1 MTIEKAV
8 EMLQNLR
15 NAELETVKIFGEN
28 DNICKTM
35 TRVCQGKADY
45 LEKILHEIEPETY
58 PCTHP
63 KKWNDISDGQLYCTG
78 CNQNL

>member
-1 MTIEKAV
+1 M
-8 EMLQNLR
+8 QNLKQSR
-15 NAELETVKIFGEN
+15 FLES

-35 TRVCQGKADY
+35 TRVCQGKVDY

-58 PCTHP
+58 HCKPP
-63 KKWNDISDGQLYCTG
+63 KKWNDISGGQLYCTG